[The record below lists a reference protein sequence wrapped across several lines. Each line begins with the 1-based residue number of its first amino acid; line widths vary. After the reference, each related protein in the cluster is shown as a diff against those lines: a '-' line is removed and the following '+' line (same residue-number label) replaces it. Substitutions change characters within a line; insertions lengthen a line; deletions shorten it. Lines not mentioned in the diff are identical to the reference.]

1 MTKQWLRGSFLPL
14 LASLAIAGCASNGNQ
29 LSPTDQAAEPVITDT
44 TPAPSAPESLSAFD
58 ADGNPYLPGT
68 RRALARTFY
77 FDYDR
82 SVISADDLAVLEMHA
97 SYLRDN
103 PDRSVVV
110 EGHCDERGT
119 REYNLAL
126 GERRSDAV
134 RSFLTSAGVSPRQ
147 IENVSYGEERPG
159 VTGHDESA
167 WSRSRRAEV
176 VYR

>member
-1 MTKQWLRGSFLPL
+1 MTEQLIPRLFWLL
-14 LASLAIAGCASNGNQ
+14 LAGLTIAGCTTSGNQ
-29 LSPTDQAAEPVITDT
+29 LTPAEPVAEPVESD
-44 TPAPSAPESLSAFD
+44 PAPTPLASRPAID
-58 ADGNPYLPGT
+58 ADGNPYMPGT
-68 RRALARTFY
+68 RRLLARTFY

-97 SYLRDN
+97 SFLRDN
-103 PDRSVVV
+103 PDRNVVV

-134 RSFLTSAGVSPRQ
+134 RRFLTSAGVSPRQ
-147 IENVSYGEERPG
+147 IQSVSYGEERPG
-159 VTGHDESA
+159 SAGHDESA
-167 WSRSRRAEV
+167 WSLSRRAEM

>member
-1 MTKQWLRGSFLPL
+1 MTKQWLRNLVVPM
-14 LASLAIAGCASNGNQ
+14 LAGLAITGCASNGNQ
-29 LSPTDQAAEPVITDT
+29 LSPTDQAVAPVETD
-44 TPAPSAPESLSAFD
+44 SAPPPASAGSLSEMD
-58 ADGNPYLPGT
+58 GDGNPYFPGT

-82 SVISADDLAVLEMHA
+82 AVISSDDLAVLEMHA

-126 GERRSDAV
+126 GERRSGAL
-134 RSFLTSAGVSPRQ
+134 RSFLTAAGVSPRQ

-159 VTGHDESA
+159 VAGHGESA
-167 WSRSRRAEV
+167 WSRSRRAEM